1 MGASPI
7 LGCGSAS
14 DVEPAAWEPPPPPE
28 PETFIHFDQIGPL
41 TVGLREEH
49 TLSVVVDPPEHQEVN
64 FVLLGSPLDATLDH
78 AAVETNDEGRASI
91 TLRTP
96 NQSTTFRIRSWIMR
110 GPADEV
116 EVAAVGDGFAPV
128 EIIPI
133 YKGTRTIT
141 EWTASIVAR
150 ATCADISPLLPL
162 LPTGVSDMTNGHG
175 FVGEPLIVKDAPVG
189 PSLAVTVRAG
199 EFAWGCSDAYDLVV
213 GQTMKVKVNVIDKP
227 IDVGATN
234 LDVTFVLK
242 PDPNAY
248 AELLQTTSTLMAD
261 ALFPKGFDPG
271 TTLLDAIASRVP
283 ETMMATFAEAR
294 SLGAWDAT
302 VANHFALLPA
312 LSHDA
317 LRAGLLAS
325 LVDEPSEFVATLE
338 ALPSVPGSAT
348 LSPVRLGSVSA
359 PDAGMPGMH
368 LANLSLDVGD
378 VMHLGGRL
386 YWLPSR
392 YVGAVMTQKTL
403 QNVPEA
409 ATMADVFSKL
419 AACDILGQTL
429 GGFDTCD
436 ATCLAGL
443 CHEALADRWGNA
455 IDASA
460 YSGSIGHINI
470 AAAVSTSV
478 DNTAVPTSFQGSWL
492 GSISDGNLVAKISKA
507 ELSATTPVM
516 PPPP

>member
-7 LGCGSAS
+7 LGCSSTDDA
-14 DVEPAAWEPPPPPE
+14 EPTAWQPPE
-28 PETFIHFDQIGPL
+28 PPAPKVSVDFDQIGTL

-49 TLSVVVDPPEHQEVN
+49 TLSVVVDPPENQEVN
-64 FVLLGSPLDATLDH
+64 FVLLGSPLDATLDR
-78 AAVETNDEGRASI
+78 AAVVTNDKGRATI

-116 EVAAVGDGFAPV
+116 TVDAVGDGFAPV
-128 EIIPI
+128 EIVPI
-133 YKGTRTIT
+133 YKGNRPIT

-150 ATCADISPLLPL
+150 ATCADISPLLPAEVA
-162 LPTGVSDMTNGHG
+162 GAIAGHG

-199 EFAWGCSDAYDLVV
+199 EFAWGCSDAHDLVV

-242 PDPNAY
+242 PDPKAY
-248 AELLQTTSTLMAD
+248 GELLQTTSALMTD

-271 TTLLDAIASRVP
+271 SSLLDAIASRVP
-283 ETMMATFAEAR
+283 EPMTAAFADAR
-294 SLGAWDAT
+294 LLGAWDAT
-302 VANHFALLPA
+302 TAIHLGLLPA

-317 LRAGLLAS
+317 LQAWLLSS
-325 LVDEPSEFVATLE
+325 LVDEPSEFVATLK
-338 ALPSVPGSAT
+338 ALPKVPGSAT
-348 LSPVRLGSVSA
+348 LSPVRLGSVLA
-359 PDAGMPGMH
+359 QDAGMPGMH
-368 LANLSLDVGD
+368 LASLSLDVGD
-378 VMHLGGRL
+378 VMHLGGSL
-386 YWLPSR
+386 FWLPSR
-392 YVGAVMTQKTL
+392 YMGAVLTQKTL
-403 QNVPEA
+403 QNAPEA
-409 ATMADVFSKL
+409 TTMADVLSTL
-419 AACDILGQTL
+419 AACDVLGQTL

-436 ATCLAGL
+436 ATCFASL
-443 CHEALADRWGNA
+443 CHEALADRWANA

-460 YSGSIGHINI
+460 YSGSLGTINV

-507 ELSATTPVM
+507 ELSAQLPVI